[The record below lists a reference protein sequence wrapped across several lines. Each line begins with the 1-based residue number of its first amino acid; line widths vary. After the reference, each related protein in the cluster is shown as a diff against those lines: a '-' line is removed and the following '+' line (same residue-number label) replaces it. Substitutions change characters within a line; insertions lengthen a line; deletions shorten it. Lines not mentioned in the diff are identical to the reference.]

1 MLKSMVD
8 FEGDFGCE
16 SVGALFGLV
25 SFTMTPE
32 MYGIF
37 AYVYSLNYPKVN
49 IDHTLDIQT
58 PPEVRYLDPQNIPKT
73 PFTSGGTVF
82 RCLGIH

>member
-16 SVGALFGLV
+16 SFGALFGLV
-25 SFTMTPE
+25 SFIMTPD

-37 AYVYSLNYPKVN
+37 AYVYSLNYPNV
-49 IDHTLDIQT
+49 
-58 PPEVRYLDPQNIPKT
+58 
-73 PFTSGGTVF
+73 G
-82 RCLGIH
+82 